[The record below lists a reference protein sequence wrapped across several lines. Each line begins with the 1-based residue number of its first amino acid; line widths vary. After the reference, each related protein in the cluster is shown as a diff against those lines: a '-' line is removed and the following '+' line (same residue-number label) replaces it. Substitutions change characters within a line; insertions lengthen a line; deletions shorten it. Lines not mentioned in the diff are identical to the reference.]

1 MDKRSPAEAPLPF
14 CIGVSL
20 ISCGVL
26 LLEIALTRLFSFT
39 IWHHFAYVT
48 ISVALLGF
56 GAAGSVLAAF
66 PRLLAARPA
75 RFLVASAGCAAF
87 SLVASLTLL
96 SKLPLDPL
104 RILTDRGE
112 FLVLLIYYLA
122 VTVPFF
128 CAGLCISAALTIAA
142 RHVSRVYFWDL
153 AGAGTGCALAVPA
166 IWWFGTPAAALASG
180 VFFAAAAVLFAG
192 RAAARA
198 AVLPAVLCA
207 LALLI
212 GPRLE
217 FWPNSGKYLAKFLG
231 APGTEHLF
239 YRWTPINRVDFVSL
253 SNPAGSYATEGISAS
268 YRGPK
273 PLFGMVSHDGE
284 GCAVMYRFSGD
295 LSEMRMFREHVVTA
309 PYVLLERPRVLVIGL
324 GGGADILNGLV
335 NGAGSI
341 VGVEINPVTVEIG
354 KGMLADFNGGIFNRP
369 DVRVVAAE
377 GRNYLRSHSDR
388 YDLIEINSVD
398 TFAALSTGA
407 YVLSESYLYTA
418 EAMRDYLDHL
428 EPGGIFAMATWD
440 SSEIREIPRHNTR
453 IVSAAREALL
463 ARGVTRPQA
472 HVAVVASVG
481 RHTFAHALVKNEP
494 FTAEEIAKLESFAD
508 RFGFEIWQRPDRPI
522 DGRPA
527 STIMWGPESSRERLY
542 RDSPFRLRATWD
554 ESPFFFNFAKWR
566 TLVQNLASR
575 RTATVET
582 GQKVLLLMLVQAVLF
597 SLVLIVG
604 PIMRLRPALASA
616 SSTFSYMGY
625 FFAVGLGFIL
635 LEISFIQR
643 FSLFLGYP
651 TYSLTVTLFSLLVFT
666 GIGSYLSGGAKDP
679 VRAARRLA
687 LGVGAVALGYLWLLP
702 SLFNA
707 FLGAPLAGRIG
718 MTISLIAP
726 LGLML
731 GGFFPHGIRLVRD
744 LHPAL
749 VPWAWAANGC
759 ATVVGTIVAVIVAI
773 TWSFKA
779 VTIAAA
785 LTYGL
790 GALALACAG
799 GRVPSE

>member
-1 MDKRSPAEAPLPF
+1 
-14 CIGVSL
+14 
-20 ISCGVL
+20 
-26 LLEIALTRLFSFT
+26 
-39 IWHHFAYVT
+39 
-48 ISVALLGF
+48 
-56 GAAGSVLAAF
+56 
-66 PRLLAARPA
+66 
-75 RFLVASAGCAAF
+75 
-87 SLVASLTLL
+87 
-96 SKLPLDPL
+96 
-104 RILTDRGE
+104 
-112 FLVLLIYYLA
+112 
-122 VTVPFF
+122 VPFF
-128 CAGLCISAALTIAA
+128 CAGLCISGALTVAA
-142 RHVSRVYFWDL
+142 RHVGRVYFWDL
-153 AGAGTGCALAVPA
+153 VGAGAGCALAVPA
-166 IWWFGTPAAALASG
+166 IWWLGTPAAVLTSG
-180 VFFAAAAVLFAG
+180 VFFAGAAVLLAG
-192 RAAARA
+192 RAAQAAARA
-198 AVLPAVLCA
+198 AALPAVLCA
-207 LALLI
+207 LALWI

-217 FWPNSGKYLAKFLG
+217 FLPNSGKYLAKFLG

-295 LSEMRMFREHVVTA
+295 LSEMRMFREHVVGA
-309 PYVLLERPRVLVIGL
+309 PYVLLERPHVLVIGL

-335 NGAGSI
+335 NGARSI

-377 GRNYLRSHSDR
+377 GRNYLRSHSER

-418 EAMRDYLDHL
+418 EAIREYLDHL
-428 EPGGIFAMATWD
+428 KPGGIFAMATWD

-453 IVSAAREALL
+453 ILSAAREALL
-463 ARGVTRPQA
+463 ARGVSRPQA

-481 RHTFAHALVKNEP
+481 RHTFAHALIKNEP
-494 FTAEEIAKLESFAD
+494 FTAEEIAKLESFASQ
-508 RFGFEIWQRPDRPI
+508 FGFEIWQRPDRPI

-527 STIMWGPESSRERLY
+527 SRIMWGPQESRERLY
-542 RDSPFRLRATWD
+542 RESPFRLRATWD

-566 TLVQNLASR
+566 SLVENLFSG
-575 RTATVET
+575 RTAAVET
-582 GQKVLLLMLVQAVLF
+582 GQKVLLLMLVQAVLL
-597 SLVLIVG
+597 SLALVVG
-604 PIMRLRPALASA
+604 PVMRLRRALAA
-616 SSTFSYMGY
+616 SCPTLSCLGY
-625 FFAVGLGFIL
+625 FLAIGLGFIL

-666 GIGSYLSGGAKDP
+666 GIGSYLSGGAKNP
-679 VRAARRLA
+679 VRAVRRLA
-687 LGVGAVALGYLWLLP
+687 FGVAAAALGYLWLLP
-702 SLFNA
+702 SLFDA
-707 FLGAPLAGRIG
+707 FLGAPLPGRIAVA
-718 MTISLIAP
+718 ILLIAP

-731 GGFFPHGIRLVRD
+731 GAFFPHGIRLVRA

-759 ATVVGTIVAVIVAI
+759 ATVVGTIVAIIVAI
-773 TWSFKA
+773 TWSFKV

-790 GALALACAG
+790 GALALAYAG
-799 GRVPSE
+799 GRARSTPDDAEIRYPAQKSKP